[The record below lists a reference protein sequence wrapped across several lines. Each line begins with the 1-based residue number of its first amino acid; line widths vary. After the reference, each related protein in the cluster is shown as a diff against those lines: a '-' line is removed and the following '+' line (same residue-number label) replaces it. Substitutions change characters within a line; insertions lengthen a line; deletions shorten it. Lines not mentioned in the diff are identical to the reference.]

1 MTRLYRNQ
9 KEFELILDA
18 IKNEI
23 YRSISKEIRPSKEE
37 FDSAFGKTCSITT
50 VVKILTQIE
59 DSLGS
64 KISGSLF

>member
-1 MTRLYRNQ
+1 MTRLYKNQ

-23 YRSISKEIRPSKEE
+23 YRNISVDARPSREE
-37 FDSAFGKTCSITT
+37 FDSAFGKACSKSA

-64 KISGSLF
+64 KIPGSIF